1 MFESALLESSGQ
13 LHARARVA
21 TAVSFALQAILVAV
35 LLALPLLHPALPHL
49 ASAPPALIAPVAPP
63 PPPPTQRVHL
73 DTTTSS
79 ARVALPAQPATV
91 QPATVQP
98 ATVQPD
104 AVMIPNTDA
113 PSAAL
118 ADGLAGSVSAITPGM
133 AGSSFAHAMAMP
145 PAAGSGT
152 RIALAPE
159 TPANRRSISL
169 SSGVS
174 AGLLLAPITP
184 VHPSIARSTHT
195 QGTVVVH
202 ALISRDGRILAAT
215 MLSGNP
221 LLQASALQAVRE
233 ARYRPY
239 LLNGQPTEVDTTFT
253 IHFHMDD

>member
-13 LHARARVA
+13 LHARARLA

-35 LLALPLLHPALPHL
+35 LLALPLLHPALLHL

-79 ARVALPAQPATV
+79 ARVALPA

-184 VHPSIARSTHT
+184 VYPSIARSTHT